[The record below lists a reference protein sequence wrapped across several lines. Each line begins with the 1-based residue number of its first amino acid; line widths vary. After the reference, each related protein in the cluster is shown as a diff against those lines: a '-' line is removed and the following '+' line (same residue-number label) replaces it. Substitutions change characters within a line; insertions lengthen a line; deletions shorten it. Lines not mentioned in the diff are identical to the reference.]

1 MRRLLSAVLLLLA
14 LGAGIYLLSQ
24 GSTTPASAAAT
35 PRVPKAPKG
44 FFGIVPQT
52 PLTETDARYMKAGGI
67 EAIRSPLIWP
77 AIQPTKEGPYNWAAF
92 DPVVEEAARQ
102 GLSVLPFV
110 IATPKWVARK
120 ETTLP
125 INNARQ
131 RKAYVAFLRA
141 AVERYG
147 PGGEFWVEHS
157 PRRIREEMAKQAQ
170 GPVYEL
176 PGAQLKPIRKPMP
189 IKTWQVWN
197 EANFFYFAYPVSPH
211 GYARL
216 LKLSSGVI
224 KRAEPRAKVMLS
236 GLFGKPTAGAR
247 RGMPAAKFLE
257 GLYRVPRIKSY
268 FDGIALHPYAI
279 DSEQLEGLVEEM
291 HEVTVENHDRVPLY
305 ITEMGWG
312 SQNDFHINAFE
323 HGVRG
328 QVEELKSAYSYLL
341 RNRRMLNLKQVYWFS
356 WKDLPESCTFCDS
369 VGFFKS
375 GDGFRAKPA
384 WHAFVSITHGR
395 THP

>member
-1 MRRLLSAVLLLLA
+1 LRRLLSAVLLLLA